1 MQKSKYKSLKVRAVS
16 TVVIIASFIIVIY
29 LGHVPLLMMMILAI
43 QVGKVHS
50 SATCSSLHCVSA
62 TLFMQLRALHVV
74 SKASG
79 LVYKHAKSSQR
90 SAP

>member
-29 LGHVPLLMMMILAI
+29 LGHVPLMMMILAI

-62 TLFMQLRALHVV
+62 TLFLQLRALDVL

-79 LVYKHAKSSQR
+79 LV
-90 SAP
+90 